1 MRVGQPDL
9 IRTNHFP
16 GSAGRRLTQHLPEMI
31 TILQDW
37 AQCLMPLLQ
46 EAVISSV
53 REDRTGTEGCYSPSE
68 CSSAGS
74 HSTLLLINLTICHS
88 SSQGS
93 KNKLILLRREI
104 TGDSSKQIRKLGGKE
119 SDLEKVVHRCFSGVD
134 ASTWEQPSKEPCR
147 ATEGAIVPL
156 CYWCKPWWGSFPSQI

>member
-1 MRVGQPDL
+1 
-9 IRTNHFP
+9 
-16 GSAGRRLTQHLPEMI
+16 
-31 TILQDW
+31 
-37 AQCLMPLLQ
+37 MPLLQ

-156 CYWCKPWWGSFPSQI
+156 CYWCKPWWGWFPSRSSREKNNHTYIFIYLHI